1 VGRVGGHRDVSSP
14 FRRPRKKRGSG
25 LEASFENRGASRRR
39 CWIARFGDFART
51 VHPAGDA
58 RGGFIDG
65 RGDRHGH
72 GGRCLGGL
80 GASATHGE
88 KFEFGTRRAGS
99 SEWKSSDS
107 ASDPRHPAD
116 EKDTS
121 TATSHRPRFGSVPS
135 PKKAAARTFHARTFH
150 ARTFAKRHQIPLA
163 RGRT

>member
-1 VGRVGGHRDVSSP
+1 MILTSAILFHRMVEWRVFAVSGSLAASVANGGGRVGGHRDVSLP
-14 FRRPRKKRGSG
+14 FTRPRKKRGSG

-58 RGGFIDG
+58 RGGRLDG

-72 GGRCLGGL
+72 GGRRIGGL

-107 ASDPRHPAD
+107 ASEPRHPA
-116 EKDTS
+116 
-121 TATSHRPRFGSVPS
+121 
-135 PKKAAARTFHARTFH
+135 
-150 ARTFAKRHQIPLA
+150 
-163 RGRT
+163 